1 MIFREKLR
9 ERRRA
14 AGLSQAEL
22 ARRVGV
28 TERTIQNYELGSRKP
43 QQMDIVR
50 RLSEELGC
58 PMEYLLGTAD
68 THIVEAYERG
78 GAPAARDVEAL
89 VTEISGLFAG
99 GRLEEEEKDA
109 IMAALTRA
117 YWDAKEDNRK
127 YASRRSPEEA

>member
-1 MIFREKLR
+1 MVFKEKLR
-9 ERRRA
+9 EMRRA

-28 TERTIQNYELGSRKP
+28 TERTIQNYEMGSRKP

-50 RLSEELGC
+50 RLAEELGC

-68 THIVEAYERG
+68 SHVVAAYERG
-78 GAPAARDVEAL
+78 GAAAARDVEAL
-89 VTEISGLFAG
+89 VSEISGLFAG

-117 YWDAKEDNRK
+117 YWDAKEDNHK
-127 YASRRSPEEA
+127 YAPRRPTDEA

>member
-1 MIFREKLR
+1 MVFKEKLR

-14 AGLSQAEL
+14 VGLSQAEL

-50 RLSEELGC
+50 RLAEALAC

-68 THIVEAYERG
+68 AHIIEAYERG
-78 GAPAARDVEAL
+78 GAGAARDVETL
-89 VTEISGLFAG
+89 ITEITGLFAG

-109 IMAALTRA
+109 LMAALTRA

-127 YASRRSPEEA
+127 YASRRPADEA

>member
-1 MIFREKLR
+1 MVFKEKLR
-9 ERRRA
+9 EMRRA

-22 ARRVGV
+22 GRRVGV

-43 QQMDIVR
+43 QQMEIVQ
-50 RLSEELGC
+50 RLAEELHC

-68 THIVEAYERG
+68 SYVVSAYERG
-78 GAPAARDVEAL
+78 GAGAARDVEAL
-89 VTEISGLFAG
+89 VSEISGLFAG
-99 GRLEEEEKDA
+99 GRLEEAEKDA

-127 YASRRSPEEA
+127 YASRRPDEEA